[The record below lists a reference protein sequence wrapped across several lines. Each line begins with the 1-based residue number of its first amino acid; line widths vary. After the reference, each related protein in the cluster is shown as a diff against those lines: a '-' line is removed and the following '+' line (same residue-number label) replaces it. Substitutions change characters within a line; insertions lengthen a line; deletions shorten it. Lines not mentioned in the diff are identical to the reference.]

1 MNATL
6 TLVDLAGTI
15 ALLLWGV
22 HMVQTGIQRAFGPHL
37 RRVLGRAFGD
47 RVRAFLA
54 GLGVTAVLQSSTAT
68 GLMAAS
74 FAAGGLVDLVPGLA
88 VMLGANLGT
97 TLIVQVLS
105 FDISKVAPLFILL
118 GVVLFR
124 RGRQS
129 RPRDLGRVAIG
140 LGLMLIALQQLL
152 MLVTPYEDVPSLR
165 MLMGAIA
172 TQPII
177 DVILAAVLTWAAHS
191 SVATVLLAVSFAAKG
206 VVPPEAAFALV
217 LGCNLGTA
225 LNPLIEGAIGGDPV
239 SKRLPVGN
247 LVNRLI
253 GVGIGLALLNWI
265 GPLMVTIEPDPA
277 RAVADFHTLFNLATA
292 ILFLPVLGPFARLL
306 VKAMPASAAPT
317 DPSRPLYLDEA
328 AREMPAI
335 ALAGAARE
343 ALRMADVL
351 ETMLRN
357 ALDALDRGDRD
368 RVSAT
373 KGLDD
378 VLDRLNREIKEY
390 LTSLDPD
397 SLDEADKRRLS
408 EILTFITNIEH
419 AGDIV
424 EKGLVAV
431 ASKRLKRG
439 LSFSVE
445 GQAEIRAMLERLAGN
460 VTTAAAVFMTDDAR
474 AARTLLGEKE
484 VFRNLEAEAT
494 DTHFARIRAGRVE
507 SRETS
512 SLHLDVL
519 RDMKRINSHI
529 AAAAY
534 PVLERQGELL
544 SSRLRVDPDR
554 EEFPATSSDA
564 RDN

>member
-177 DVILAAVLTWAAHS
+177 DLILAAVLTWAAHS
-191 SVATVLLAVSFAAKG
+191 SVATVLLVVSFAAKG

-217 LGCNLGTA
+217 LGANLGTA
-225 LNPLIEGAIGGDPV
+225 LNPLIEGAVGGDPV

-253 GVGIGLALLNWI
+253 GVGIALALLNWI

-306 VKAMPASAAPT
+306 VKAMPASATPT
-317 DPSRPLYLDEA
+317 DPSQPLYLDQA
-328 AREMPAI
+328 AREMPAV

-351 ETMLRN
+351 EAMMRD

-368 RVSAT
+368 RVSAA

-408 EILTFITNIEH
+408 EILTFVTNIEH

-424 EKGLVAV
+424 EKGIVAV

-445 GQAEIRAMLERLAGN
+445 GQAEIRAMLERLASN
-460 VTTAAAVFMTDDAR
+460 VTAAAAVFMTDDAR
-474 AARTLLGEKE
+474 AARALLGEKE
-484 VFRNLEAEAT
+484 IFRNLETQAT
-494 DTHFARIRAGRVE
+494 ETHFARVRAGRVE

-564 RDN
+564 QDN